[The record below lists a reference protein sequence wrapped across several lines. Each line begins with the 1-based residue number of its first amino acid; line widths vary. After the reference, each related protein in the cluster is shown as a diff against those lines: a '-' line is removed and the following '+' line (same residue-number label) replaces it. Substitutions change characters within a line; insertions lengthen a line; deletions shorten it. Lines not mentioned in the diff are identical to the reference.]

1 MLIFHLIMTIVM
13 AFKLALFARVMK
25 YMSYWAILL
34 VGLFTHLQ
42 FNIQGEDLFGVII
55 GLYVVLPLAMQT
67 LNE

>member
-13 AFKLALFARVMK
+13 VFKLTLFARFMR

-42 FNIQGEDLFGVII
+42 FNIEGEDLFGVII
-55 GLYVVLPLAMQT
+55 GLYLVLPLA
-67 LNE
+67 L